1 MAYYKMKKPL
11 SENDLIKIFKTN
23 TIPGFMKSKIC
34 FESKNLNDFYTGI
47 NRDFEITESG
57 QRVLKCRTSKVLM
70 QSPNIMI
77 PYRKNRQIIH
87 NWRVGNYQNRTGK
100 IVLILEVK
108 EIKFINNNDKVF
120 DYILV
125 GLFDVNSFKSDLIS
139 ANNQLMN
146 QISNYKEFEPLSVMT
161 KEDWDTKTETYV
173 YDSEKNNYQVLN
185 KKFEEE
191 KIQSKDIFSELL
203 EDEIQP
209 NYEENKVSIQD
220 PDAEEGNYDGKNLYD
235 QYVNSFGD
243 DNIDS
248 DFEDF
253 SDNIENMGEPE
264 ENNTELSKEKET
276 EEVKH
281 QDNKESK
288 REPIILGDEAV
299 IEKDINIKEN
309 KPSDILDPDNLEEV
323 DDEDEV
329 LDSYYDDLISGNKS
343 LADYA
348 KENRE
353 KESNDSGKKIQED
366 FDYYGISGVSDIKET
381 AGGID

>member
-1 MAYYKMKKPL
+1 
-11 SENDLIKIFKTN
+11 
-23 TIPGFMKSKIC
+23 
-34 FESKNLNDFYTGI
+34 
-47 NRDFEITESG
+47 
-57 QRVLKCRTSKVLM
+57 
-70 QSPNIMI
+70 
-77 PYRKNRQIIH
+77 
-87 NWRVGNYQNRTGK
+87 
-100 IVLILEVK
+100 
-108 EIKFINNNDKVF
+108 
-120 DYILV
+120 
-125 GLFDVNSFKSDLIS
+125 
-139 ANNQLMN
+139 MN